1 MDTIRDSAGALLTVI
16 NDILDFSKIEAGRL
30 DLERI
35 EMDLRDTVEDV
46 ARLLAMQAHA
56 KSLELT
62 AHVDPARA
70 GPRQGRPGR
79 LRQILVNLGSN
90 AVKFT
95 ETGEVAIDVRVESAD
110 EGSALI
116 RCEVRDTGVGIART
130 ASRSLFQPFSQVDA
144 STTRRF
150 GGTGLGLSIVRR
162 LAELMGGQ
170 AGVES
175 AEGCGL
181 HLLVHRTLR
190 YWPRASISIA
200 RRSTRR

>member
-56 KSLELT
+56 KGLELT
-62 AHVDPARA
+62 AHVDPGVPDLVKGDPA
-70 GPRQGRPGR
+70 R

-95 ETGEVAIDVRVESAD
+95 EKGEVAIDVRVECD
-110 EGSALI
+110 
-116 RCEVRDTGVGIART
+116 
-130 ASRSLFQPFSQVDA
+130 
-144 STTRRF
+144 RREQ
-150 GGTGLGLSIVRR
+150 RR
-162 LAELMGGQ
+162 
-170 AGVES
+170 
-175 AEGCGL
+175 
-181 HLLVHRTLR
+181 
-190 YWPRASISIA
+190 
-200 RRSTRR
+200 